1 VNLDIFFLNVFFF
14 HYFLAGSVQLSCSN
28 WNPWCSRECYQRQQ
42 SKLGYVLLYWAVF
55 KFSGFMVS
63 FGFFF
68 FFKFW
73 NLFFNFFLGDC
84 KAPEWKKLSSKEL
97 GLSNSLISMPTKKVL
112 NGLKKNGIVLGH
124 NELFC
129 ICGFSLFCWRWKET

>member
-1 VNLDIFFLNVFFF
+1 MFFFFIIFLQVRFSSVAAIETLDVQENVIKGNSRNLGTFCFIGLFSSSLVLWWVLVFFF
-14 HYFLAGSVQLSCSN
+14 FL
-28 WNPWCSRECYQRQQ
+28 
-42 SKLGYVLLYWAVF
+42 
-55 KFSGFMVS
+55 
-63 FGFFF
+63 
-68 FFKFW
+68 KFW

>member
-1 VNLDIFFLNVFFF
+1 MVN
-14 HYFLAGSVQLSCSN
+14 
-28 WNPWCSRECYQRQQ
+28 
-42 SKLGYVLLYWAVF
+42 
-55 KFSGFMVS
+55 

-68 FFKFW
+68 FQFW
-73 NLFFNFFLGDC
+73 NLFLGDC

-124 NELFC
+124 N
-129 ICGFSLFCWRWKET
+129 

>member
-1 VNLDIFFLNVFFF
+1 MFFF
-14 HYFLAGSVQLSCSN
+14 FSLFSCRFGSAQL
-28 WNPWCSRECYQRQQ
+28 QQ
-42 SKLGYVLLYWAVF
+42 LKPLMFKRMLSKATVETWVRFALLGCFQVLWFYGEFW
-55 KFSGFMVS
+55 
-63 FGFFF
+63 FFF
-68 FFKFW
+68 FFLKFW

-129 ICGFSLFCWRWKET
+129 ICGFSLFCWR